1 MMPTRG
7 LKNAIAL
14 AWSTLLWKRQA
25 KLGTSLSSVFFRQP
39 LELTFFPRLCTL
51 RIVLCVCSS
60 GGFYLPS
67 NYGFWIDTVKRLWC
81 GCITIIIGLLLLLLC
96 PPTAWFSE
104 ASLSRNS
111 SVFFVNW
118 FFFSCSV
125 FLFQLSPSGW
135 TVWSSNFNYANRD
148 NLSMFVFSILFRLTQ
163 VIVWRKSQYLWKI
176 STLKFFLAIFP
187 RFLANFLTIYA
198 LVLNWMQGHSRAG
211 TIQKSYSKLHS
222 WFISGRHS
230 VWCC

>member
-14 AWSTLLWKRQA
+14 AWSTLLWKIQA

-39 LELTFFPRLCTL
+39 LVLTFFPRLCTL

-67 NYGFWIDTVKRLWC
+67 KLWILDRYSQVVWLDYNYYWSLVAPPLSSNCMVLRG
-81 GCITIIIGLLLLLLC
+81 II
-96 PPTAWFSE
+96 FQKF
-104 ASLSRNS
+104 
-111 SVFFVNW
+111 SVFVVNW

-135 TVWSSNFNYANRD
+135 TVWSSNFNHANWD
-148 NLSMFVFSILFRLTQ
+148 NLSMFVFWILFRFTQ
-163 VIVWRKSQYLWKI
+163 VVVWRNLSTYERYLFRF
-176 STLKFFLAIFP
+176 FFLLSSPDFWQIF
-187 RFLANFLTIYA
+187 
-198 LVLNWMQGHSRAG
+198 
-211 TIQKSYSKLHS
+211 
-222 WFISGRHS
+222 
-230 VWCC
+230 